1 MTTRTAGTAEADG
14 TGDDWRGWRE
24 ATADALYGPTG
35 FYRGPEGPAGHFR
48 TSVHASPLFAGAVA
62 RLLCRVDE
70 ALGRPSSLA
79 FVDMAAG
86 RGELV
91 TGVLAALPADVAA
104 RTRAYAVEVAG
115 RPDGLDRRIEWLAEP
130 PCGVTGL
137 LFANEWLDNVPV
149 DVAEVDADGVARR
162 VLVRGDGTERLGE
175 PVSGADAEWL
185 ARWWPLPGEE
195 GLRAEIG
202 LPRDS
207 AWASAVATLERGLA
221 VAADYAHTR
230 DTRPPFG
237 TLTGFREGRETAPVP
252 DGSCDITSH
261 VALDACA
268 TAGDAGRIGGGAGTE
283 GDAGTGGGV
292 QGGAGGTGDGV
303 QGGAGTGSGAG
314 NTASRPGDTACGPG
328 DAGRGEPHGRDT
340 GATGRDTD
348 GTTPHPGATA
358 AGPDATGTGTTH
370 AGRDTDGTA
379 PHSGDT
385 AAAPDAT
392 GCRTAPTERESSG
405 TTPHPG
411 ATAVGPDAT
420 GTGATHAGR
429 DTDGTAHHSGD
440 TAAAPGATGCRTT
453 PTERQNS
460 GTTPH
465 PGATAAGPDA
475 TGPGA
480 THAGRDTGATG
491 RGAAEPGR
499 GAGGVGCAPACTPPG
514 ARLLPQRDALRA
526 LGVTGTRPPLA
537 LASTDPAA
545 YVRALASAS
554 EAAELTAAGG
564 LGDFLWLLQPVGPD
578 AARLLVDVPDDEEQ

>member
-1 MTTRTAGTAEADG
+1 MTARTAGTAEAHG
-14 TGDDWRGWRE
+14 TGGDWRGWRE
-24 ATADALYGPTG
+24 ATADALYGPAG
-35 FYRGPEGPAGHFR
+35 FYRGSEGPAGHFR
-48 TSVHASPLFAGAVA
+48 TSVHASPLFAGAVS

-70 ALGRPSSLA
+70 ALGRPASLA

-130 PCGVTGL
+130 PRGVTGL

-175 PVSGADAEWL
+175 PVGGADAEWL
-185 ARWWPLPGEE
+185 ARWWPLAGEE

-202 LPRDS
+202 LPRDR
-207 AWASAVATLERGLA
+207 AWASAVSTLERGLA

-237 TLTGFREGRETAPVP
+237 TLTGFREGRETPPVP

-268 TAGDAGRIGGGAGTE
+268 TASDAGRAGGGVEDGAGTGGGLE

-292 QGGAGGTGDGV
+292 EAGPGDT
-303 QGGAGTGSGAG
+303 ASGAG
-314 NTASRPGDTACGPG
+314 NTGSGSRLGDTASGTGDTGRDTGGTTPDPGDTAV
-328 DAGRGEPHGRDT
+328 
-340 GATGRDTD
+340 
-348 GTTPHPGATA
+348 GTSH
-358 AGPDATGTGTTH
+358 AGP
-370 AGRDTDGTA
+370 
-379 PHSGDT
+379 
-385 AAAPDAT
+385 
-392 GCRTAPTERESSG
+392 RTAPTERERSG
-405 TTPHPG
+405 AAAHPG
-411 ATAVGPDAT
+411 DTASGADVTGP
-420 GTGATHAGR
+420 GAAHAGR
-429 DTDGTAHHSGD
+429 DRGD
-440 TAAAPGATGCRTT
+440 
-453 PTERQNS
+453 
-460 GTTPH
+460 
-465 PGATAAGPDA
+465 
-475 TGPGA
+475 
-480 THAGRDTGATG
+480 AGRV
-491 RGAAEPGR
+491 AAEPGR
-499 GAGGVGCAPACTPPG
+499 NAGGGGCAPACTPPG

-526 LGVTGTRPPLA
+526 LGVAGARPPLA

-564 LGDFLWLLQPVGPD
+564 LGDFVWLLQPVGPLD
-578 AARLLVDVPDDEEQ
+578 AARLLVDVADDEEQ